1 MTDDLLARLAQLNPV
16 ADPDRL
22 VTPEDPGL
30 PAHPVLR
37 AILEQAR
44 AIDGQ
49 GRPTHRTIDTE
60 VTNVS
65 TISPSR
71 GEPVEPSPPP
81 PRSPARWLVAAAS
94 VAVILVGG
102 VAIVTVGSDRGDPAG
117 EPTEPTTPTESAEA
131 YLAARADHDGQAA
144 RSLLADDADI
154 TEATFV
160 DVTEV
165 EPAFEMMQ
173 LFGFD
178 VTPYECETPAADV
191 SPTDAV
197 DIRCTYTL
205 DSTLQQVVGRPPI
218 ESRYQFTV
226 EDGLIVDVINMFPYD
241 EFGPAAW
248 QPFVDWLE
256 RERPGDH
263 DFLFREIDGFFY
275 PRLTQEVFDLMPV
288 VLEEYADA
296 QDG

>member
-22 VTPEDPGL
+22 VTPQDPGL
-30 PAHPVLR
+30 PADPVLR

-49 GRPTHRTIDTE
+49 GRPTHRTIDME
-60 VTNVS
+60 VTDVS

-71 GEPVEPSPPP
+71 SEPVEPSPPP

-94 VAVILVGG
+94 VAVILVAG
-102 VAIVTVGSDRGDPAG
+102 VAIVAIGSGRGDPAA
-117 EPTEPTTPTESAEA
+117 EPTGPTNPTETAEA

-154 TEATFV
+154 TEATFL
-160 DVTEV
+160 DITEV
-165 EPAFEMMQ
+165 ETGFEMMQ
-173 LFGFD
+173 VFGFD

-197 DIRCTYTL
+197 DVRCTYTL
-205 DSTLQQVVGRPPI
+205 DSTLQQVADRPPI
-218 ESRYQFTV
+218 ESRYLFTV
-226 EDGLIVDVINMFPYD
+226 EDGLITDIDNLFPYD
-241 EFGPAAW
+241 EFGTVAW

-256 RERPGDH
+256 RERPGEF
-263 DFLFREIDGFFY
+263 DFLFREVDRSFY
-275 PRLTQEVFDLMPV
+275 PRLTQEVFDQMPV
-288 VLEEYADA
+288 VLEEYAEA
-296 QDG
+296 RGG